1 MWWWL
6 LIWVC
11 LLLVAGLYLGTR
23 GWALWGQAKELA
35 SELAAAQLR
44 LDDVQGELE
53 LLGKWIGPPTEL
65 AVFAGPV
72 ETRRQRDVARAA
84 IRAARHRRRQASLP
98 AWAKHV
104 D

>member
-11 LLLVAGLYLGTR
+11 LLVVAGLYLGTR
-23 GWALWGQAKELA
+23 ARTLWGQTMELGT
-35 SELAAAQLR
+35 ELAAAQLR

-53 LLGKWIGPPTEL
+53 LLGRRIGPPAEL
-65 AVFAGPV
+65 AVFAGPI
-72 ETRRQRDVARAA
+72 ETRRQRDLARAA
-84 IRAARHRRRQASLP
+84 IRQARQRRREAALP

>member
-11 LLLVAGLYLGTR
+11 LLLAAGLYLGTR
-23 GWALWGQAKELA
+23 AWALWGQIRELG
-35 SELAAAQLR
+35 SELAEAQLR

-53 LLGKWIGPPTEL
+53 LLGSRIGPPTEL
-65 AVFAGPV
+65 AVFVGPV
-72 ETRRQRDVARAA
+72 QARRQRDLVRAA
-84 IRAARHRRRQASLP
+84 ARQARRRHRQASLP